1 MLDVGLMEGIIF
13 GNLDHKGSFC
23 DPLNVEQANSEASG
37 RDFMSLAQGSTSSR
51 TANRSPTIL
60 CYQESCKRQLYIGTR
75 RIRWYVLRKGLITPT
90 FLLKKGWDWNPLEPS
105 ILFDREGS
113 GFLGENL

>member
-23 DPLNVEQANSEASG
+23 DPLNVELANFEASG

-60 CYQESCKRQLYIGTR
+60 CKYQESCKRQLFMAGQP
-75 RIRWYVLRKGLITPT
+75 TP
-90 FLLKKGWDWNPLEPS
+90 PLTYPPQK
-105 ILFDREGS
+105 
-113 GFLGENL
+113 